1 MRLLFS
7 LFVAFA
13 VMLGVSAAQTTLKRS
28 KPVKD
33 STRVYTV
40 PSVTVTST
48 RADAATSP
56 VPFTEITRA
65 ELKDRYTAQDMPAL
79 IADLPSAF
87 FYSDNGNGIGY
98 SYIKMRGFD
107 QRRIA
112 VMINGIPQNDPEDHN
127 VYWIDVPDAASNM
140 QSIQVQRGAGLIN
153 YGAAAIGGSINLTT
167 ANFADSRFIRVSSG
181 IGYQQFGAN
190 KTTILAPITSKFGLE
205 VSSGLTDKYAFYG
218 RLSRINSD
226 GYRANSWSEFNS
238 YFLSAVRFD
247 EDVTT
252 QINVFGGPIADG
264 LAYNGL
270 PKQYITDLNLRRSN
284 FNAFDYDSTG
294 TNLAY
299 TSTRRA
305 QEIENFSQPHYE
317 MLNDWFISENLTL
330 KSALFYYTGTG
341 FFDYDASWAD
351 AATLRMTPEYGFR
364 DSIIPGNTLIRGAVE
379 NRHGGWIPR
388 LVWNHED
395 GELTIGAEFRLH
407 SSYHYGKVQFAE
419 NLPAGVNPDFH
430 IYDYD
435 GGRSIFSVFGQEQY
449 RLSPTTILNAEAQL
463 VRHSYTISNEKAG
476 GNYTRYTTTEG
487 VITGNGDLFTVN
499 YLFLNPRV
507 GVHHTFSDE
516 MNAYASVALTSR
528 EPRMRNI
535 YAAEDA
541 YFGAQPLFARS
552 KDTLF
557 DFTQPLV
564 QPERMID
571 IEAGARYTSGDQ
583 HFALGA
589 NLFVMEFSNELV
601 KSGRLD
607 IFGNPVDGNAPRS
620 RHIGIEID
628 GNALLIGNQTIG
640 MLVLSGNLSVSRNRF
655 IEYDY
660 FISGTEKIS
669 LNNLPIAGFPDVL
682 ANLRLT
688 YRRGGLNASV
698 LFKHVGAF
706 YSDNFGDKLNEY
718 RTTFPGITSYADN
731 KADAYSIV
739 NIDLAYEFARVFSLE
754 TLRLHAHCTNVLN
767 ALYAANAEGKEFY
780 PAAER
785 GFYLG
790 IDLGL

>member
-56 VPFTEITRA
+56 VPFSEISRA

-98 SYIKMRGFD
+98 SYVKMRGFD

-167 ANFADSRFIRVSSG
+167 TNFTDSRFIRVSSG

-190 KTTILAPITSKFGLE
+190 STTILAPITSKFGLE

-226 GYRANSWSEFNS
+226 GYRANSWAELNS
-238 YFLSAVRFD
+238 FFLSAARFD

-305 QEIENFSQPHYE
+305 QEIENFTQPHYE

-364 DSIIPGNTLIRGAVE
+364 DSIIPGNAIIRGAVE

-388 LVWNHED
+388 LVWNHDD

-419 NLPAGVNPDFH
+419 NLPSGIDPDFH

-449 RLSPTTILNAEAQL
+449 RISDNTRLNIEAQL
-463 VRHSYTISNEKAG
+463 VQHTYTISNEKAG
-476 GNYTRYTTTEG
+476 GVFTRYATPSGTIAGE
-487 VITGNGDLFTVN
+487 NELFAVK

-507 GVHHTFSDE
+507 GVLHSFSDE
-516 MNAYASVALTSR
+516 FNGYASIALTSR

-564 QPERMID
+564 QPERMMD
-571 IEAGARYTSGDQ
+571 IEIGGRYKS
-583 HFALGA
+583 A
-589 NLFVMEFSNELV
+589 NGNYAVGVNGFLMEFTNELV

-620 RHIGIEID
+620 RHYGIEVD
-628 GNALLIGNQTIG
+628 GNALLTDMKDAGKII
-640 MLVLSGNLSVSRNRF
+640 LSGNISFSQNRF
-655 IEYDY
+655 VEYDY
-660 FISGTEKIS
+660 YLSSTEKIS
-669 LNNLPIAGFPDVL
+669 LNGNPIAGFPDFL
-682 ANLRLT
+682 ANLRLS
-688 YRRGGLNASV
+688 YHAGGLNASV
-698 LFKHVGAF
+698 LFKYVGAF
-706 YSDNFGDKLNEY
+706 YSDNFGDNLYEY
-718 RTTFPGITSYADN
+718 RVNFPGITSYADN

-785 GFYLG
+785 GFYFG

>member
-33 STRVYTV
+33 SARVYTV

-56 VPFTEITRA
+56 VPFSEISRA

-98 SYIKMRGFD
+98 SYVKMRGFD

-167 ANFADSRFIRVSSG
+167 TNFTDSRFIRVSSG

-190 KTTILAPITSKFGLE
+190 STTILAPITSKFGLE
-205 VSSGLTDKYAFYG
+205 VSSGLTGKYAFYG

-226 GYRANSWSEFNS
+226 GYRANSWAELNS
-238 YFLSAVRFD
+238 FFLSAARFD

-364 DSIIPGNTLIRGAVE
+364 DSIIPGNAIIRGAVE

-388 LVWNHED
+388 LVWNHEG

-419 NLPAGVNPDFH
+419 NLPSGIDPDFH

-449 RLSPTTILNAEAQL
+449 KISDNTRLNIEAQL
-463 VRHSYTISNEKAG
+463 VQHTYTISNEKAG
-476 GNYTRYTTTEG
+476 GVFTRYATPSGTIAGE
-487 VITGNGDLFTVN
+487 NELFTVK

-507 GVHHTFSDE
+507 GVLHSFSDE
-516 MNAYASVALTSR
+516 FNGYASIALTSR

-564 QPERMID
+564 QPERMMD
-571 IEAGARYTSGDQ
+571 IEIGGRYKS
-583 HFALGA
+583 A
-589 NLFVMEFSNELV
+589 NGNYAVGVNGFLMEFTNELV

-607 IFGNPVDGNAPRS
+607 IFGNPIDGNAPRS
-620 RHIGIEID
+620 RHYGIEVD
-628 GNALLIGNQTIG
+628 GNTLLTDMKDAGKII
-640 MLVLSGNLSVSRNRF
+640 LSGNISFSQNRF
-655 IEYDY
+655 VEYDY
-660 FISGTEKIS
+660 YLSSTEKIS
-669 LNNLPIAGFPDVL
+669 LNDNPIAGFPDLL
-682 ANLRLT
+682 ANLRLS
-688 YRRGGLNASV
+688 YHAGGLNASV
-698 LFKHVGAF
+698 LFKYVGAF
-706 YSDNFGDKLNEY
+706 YSDNFGDNLNEY
-718 RTTFPGITSYADN
+718 RVNFPGITSYADN

-739 NIDLAYEFARVFSLE
+739 NIDLAYEFTSIFSLE
-754 TLRLHAHCTNVLN
+754 TLRLHAHCTNAMN

-785 GFYLG
+785 GFYFG

>member
-7 LFVAFA
+7 LLVVFA
-13 VMLGVSAAQTTLKRS
+13 LVYSMSTAQTTVKRS

-33 STRVYTV
+33 STRVYIV

-48 RADAATSP
+48 RADEATSP
-56 VPFTEITRA
+56 VPFAEITRA

-87 FYSDNGNGIGY
+87 YYSDNGNGIGY
-98 SYIKMRGFD
+98 SYLKMRGFD

-167 ANFADSRFIRVSSG
+167 TNFTDSRFIRVSSG

-190 KTTILAPITSKFGLE
+190 DKTILAPITSKFGLE
-205 VSSGLTDKYAFYG
+205 VSSGLTGKYAFYG

-226 GYRANSWSEFNS
+226 GYRANSWAELSS
-238 YFLSAVRFD
+238 YFLSAARFD

-252 QINVFGGPIADG
+252 QINIFGGPIADG

-330 KSALFYYTGTG
+330 KSALFYYIGTG
-341 FFDYDASWAD
+341 FFDYDGSWAD
-351 AATLRMTPEYGFR
+351 AATLRMIPEYGFR
-364 DSIIPGNTLIRGAVE
+364 DSIIPGNALIRGAVE

-388 LVWNHED
+388 LVWNHQD
-395 GELTIGAEFRLH
+395 GDLTIGAEFRLH
-407 SSYHYGKVQFAE
+407 KSYHYGKVQFAE
-419 NLPAGVNPDFH
+419 NLPAGLNPDFH
-430 IYDYD
+430 IYDYN

-449 RLSPTTILNAEAQL
+449 QLSEKTWLNIEAQL
-463 VRHSYTISNEKAG
+463 VQHTYIISNEKAG
-476 GNYTRYTTTEG
+476 GRYTRYATTSGTISGE
-487 VITGNGDLFTVN
+487 GDLFNVK
-499 YLFLNPRV
+499 YLFLNPRL
-507 GVHHTFSDE
+507 GILHTFSDE
-516 MNAYASVALTSR
+516 INAYASIAITSR
-528 EPRMRNI
+528 EPRMRNL
-535 YAAEDA
+535 YAAEDS
-541 YFGAQPLFARS
+541 YFGAQPLFTLS
-552 KDTLF
+552 KDTLY

-571 IEAGARYTSGDQ
+571 FELGGRYKSVDGKY
-583 HFALGA
+583 ALGVNA
-589 NLFVMEFSNELV
+589 FLMEFSNELV

-620 RHIGIEID
+620 RHYGIELD
-628 GNALLIGNQTIG
+628 GTALLADMKESGK
-640 MLVLSGNLSVSRNRF
+640 LELSGNISISQNRF
-655 IEYDY
+655 VEYDY
-660 FISGTEKIS
+660 YLNATQKIS
-669 LNNLPIAGFPDVL
+669 LNDQTIAGFPDVL
-682 ANLRLT
+682 ANIRLS
-688 YRRGGLNASV
+688 YRSGGLHTSV

-706 YSDNFGDKLNEY
+706 YSDNFGDKLSEY
-718 RTTFPGITSYADN
+718 RTQFPGITSYADN
-731 KADAYSIV
+731 RADAYSIV
-739 NIDLAYEFARVFSLE
+739 NIDLAYEFTSLFSLE
-754 TLRLHAHCTNVLN
+754 SLRIHTHCTNVLN

-785 GFYLG
+785 GFYFG

>member
-7 LFVAFA
+7 LLVVFA
-13 VMLGVSAAQTTLKRS
+13 VMLSMSTAQTTVKRS

-56 VPFTEITRA
+56 VPFSEITRA
-65 ELKDRYTAQDMPAL
+65 ELKDRYTAQDVPAL

-98 SYIKMRGFD
+98 SYLKMRGFD

-167 ANFADSRFIRVSSG
+167 TNFTDSRFIRVSSG

-190 KTTILAPITSKFGLE
+190 STTILAPITSKFGLE
-205 VSSGLTDKYAFYG
+205 VSSGLTGKYAFYG

-226 GYRANSWSEFNS
+226 GYRANSWAELNS
-238 YFLSAVRFD
+238 YFLSAARFD

-305 QEIENFSQPHYE
+305 QEIENFTQPHYE

-388 LVWNHED
+388 LVWNHDD

-419 NLPAGVNPDFH
+419 NLPAGVSPDFH

-449 RLSPTTILNAEAQL
+449 RISENTRLNIEAQL
-463 VRHSYTISNEKAG
+463 VQHTYSISNEKAG
-476 GNYTRYTTTEG
+476 GKYTQYRTTEG
-487 VITGNGDLFTVN
+487 VISGDGDLFTVK

-507 GVHHTFSDE
+507 GVLHTLSDAI
-516 MNAYASVALTSR
+516 NIYGSIAITSR

-552 KDTLF
+552 NDTLY
-557 DFTQPLV
+557 DFTQTLV
-564 QPERMID
+564 QPERMTD
-571 IEAGARYTSGDQ
+571 IEVGGRYKSSDGNYA
-583 HFALGA
+583 FGA
-589 NLFVMEFSNELV
+589 NVFLMEFTNELV

-620 RHIGIEID
+620 RHYGVEVD
-628 GNALLIGNQTIG
+628 GNALLTDMKDAGKII
-640 MLVLSGNLSVSRNRF
+640 LSGNISFSQNRF
-655 IEYDY
+655 VEYDY
-660 FISGTEKIS
+660 YLSSTEKIS
-669 LNNLPIAGFPDVL
+669 LNDNPIAGFPDFL
-682 ANLRLT
+682 ANLRLS
-688 YRRGGLNASV
+688 YHAGGLNASV
-698 LFKHVGAF
+698 LFKYVGAF
-706 YSDNFGDKLNEY
+706 YSDNFGDNLTGY
-718 RTTFPGITSYADN
+718 RAQFPGITSYADN

-739 NIDLAYEFARVFSLE
+739 NIDLAYEFTSVFSLE

-785 GFYLG
+785 GFYFG

>member
-56 VPFTEITRA
+56 VPFSEISRA

-98 SYIKMRGFD
+98 SYVKMRGFD

-167 ANFADSRFIRVSSG
+167 TNFTDSRFIRVSSG

-190 KTTILAPITSKFGLE
+190 STTILAPITSKFGLE
-205 VSSGLTDKYAFYG
+205 VSSGLTGKYAFYG

-226 GYRANSWSEFNS
+226 GYRANSWAELNS
-238 YFLSAVRFD
+238 FFLSAARFD

-395 GELTIGAEFRLH
+395 GELTLGAEFRLH

-419 NLPAGVNPDFH
+419 NLPSGIDPDFH

-449 RLSPTTILNAEAQL
+449 RISEKTRLNIEAQL
-463 VRHSYTISNEKAG
+463 VQHTYTIANEKAG
-476 GNYTRYTTTEG
+476 GVFTRYATPSGTIAGE
-487 VITGNGDLFTVN
+487 NELFAVK

-507 GVHHTFSDE
+507 GVLHSFSDE
-516 MNAYASVALTSR
+516 FNGYASIALTSR

-564 QPERMID
+564 NPERMMD
-571 IEAGARYTSGDQ
+571 IEIGGRYKS
-583 HFALGA
+583 A
-589 NLFVMEFSNELV
+589 NGNCAVGVNGFLMEFTNELV

-607 IFGNPVDGNAPRS
+607 IFGNPIDGNAPRS
-620 RHIGIEID
+620 RHYGVEVD
-628 GNALLIGNQTIG
+628 GNALLTDMKDAGKII
-640 MLVLSGNLSVSRNRF
+640 LSGNISFSQNRF
-655 IEYDY
+655 VEYDY
-660 FISGTEKIS
+660 YLSSTEKIS
-669 LNNLPIAGFPDVL
+669 LNDNPIAGFPDLL
-682 ANLRLT
+682 ANLRLS
-688 YRRGGLNASV
+688 YHAGGLNASV
-698 LFKHVGAF
+698 LFKYVGAF
-706 YSDNFGDKLNEY
+706 YSDNFGDKLNGY
-718 RTTFPGITSYADN
+718 RVNFPGITSYADN

-739 NIDLAYEFARVFSLE
+739 NIDLAYEFTSIFSLE

-767 ALYAANAEGKEFY
+767 ALYAANAEGREFF

>member
-7 LFVAFA
+7 LLVVFA
-13 VMLGVSAAQTTLKRS
+13 VMFSMSTAQTTVKRS

-33 STRVYTV
+33 SIRVYTV

-56 VPFTEITRA
+56 VPFSEITRA
-65 ELKDRYTAQDMPAL
+65 ELKDRYTAQDVPAL

-98 SYIKMRGFD
+98 SYLKMRGFD

-167 ANFADSRFIRVSSG
+167 TNFTDSRFIRVSSG

-190 KTTILAPITSKFGLE
+190 STTILAPITSKFGLE
-205 VSSGLTDKYAFYG
+205 VSSGLTGKYAFYG

-226 GYRANSWSEFNS
+226 GYRANSWAELNS
-238 YFLSAVRFD
+238 YFLSAARFD

-305 QEIENFSQPHYE
+305 QEIENFTQPHYE

-388 LVWNHED
+388 LVWNHQD

-419 NLPAGVNPDFH
+419 NLPAGVSPDFH

-449 RLSPTTILNAEAQL
+449 RISDNTRLNIEAQL
-463 VRHSYTISNEKAG
+463 VQHTYTISNEKAG
-476 GNYTRYTTTEG
+476 GKYTQYRTTG
-487 VITGNGDLFTVN
+487 GLISGDGDLFTVK

-507 GVHHTFSDE
+507 GVLHTLSDAI
-516 MNAYASVALTSR
+516 NIYGSIAITSR

-541 YFGAQPLFARS
+541 YFGAQPLFTLT
-552 KDTLF
+552 KDTLY
-557 DFTQPLV
+557 DFTQTLV
-564 QPERMID
+564 QPERMTD
-571 IEAGARYTSGDQ
+571 IEAGGRYKSSDGNYA
-583 HFALGA
+583 FGA
-589 NLFVMEFSNELV
+589 NFFLMEFSNELV

-620 RHIGIEID
+620 RHYGVEFD
-628 GNALLIGNQTIG
+628 GNALLADMKDAGRLD
-640 MLVLSGNLSVSRNRF
+640 MSGNISYSQNRF
-655 IEYDY
+655 VEYDY
-660 FISGTEKIS
+660 YLSSTDKIA
-669 LNNLPIAGFPDVL
+669 LTDNPIAGFPDFL
-682 ANLRLT
+682 ANLRLS
-688 YRRGGLNASV
+688 YRAGGLNASV
-698 LFKHVGAF
+698 LFKYVGAF

-718 RTTFPGITSYADN
+718 RANFPGITSYADN

-739 NIDLAYEFARVFSLE
+739 NIDLAYEFTSVFSLE

-785 GFYLG
+785 GFYFG